1 MSNSSRFNS
10 LKNEFW
16 LLHAERGDYNG
27 VDSVMH
33 ALNSRG
39 PSVELAS
46 DAKLELVGFSN
57 LSAVGI
63 SSSNYA
69 GSLPLTRL
77 GITPSVAL
85 NASPKWITGGA
96 HLAKHNPSFKE
107 FCKQQSS
114 SSTRDDHD
122 KHT

>member
-1 MSNSSRFNS
+1 MSNYNRFNS

-16 LLHAERGDYNG
+16 LLHAEQGDYKG
-27 VDSVMH
+27 AESVMH
-33 ALNSRG
+33 ALKSRG

-46 DAKLELVGFSN
+46 DAKLDLVGLSN
-57 LSAVGI
+57 LSSGG

-85 NASPKWITGGA
+85 NASPKWITDGA
-96 HLAKHNPSFKE
+96 HLAKQNPSFKE

-114 SSTRDDHD
+114 SPARDDHLTR
-122 KHT
+122 K